1 MHDWIPEEIKKLR
14 KALKLSQKA
23 FGDLLGVTR
32 NFIYYLE
39 RGEREPNKTL
49 RLLMD
54 CVERQFKENEKG
66 KESKKHGKRYL

>member
-1 MHDWIPEEIKKLR
+1 MRDWIPEEIKELR
-14 KALKLSQKA
+14 HDLKLSQKA

-39 RGEREPNKTL
+39 RGEREPSKTL
-49 RLLMD
+49 KLLMD

-66 KESKKHGKRYL
+66 KESKRHGKRII